1 MCRAKHVQQLRG
13 AESFGRQRA
22 VELSHELVTGQLA
35 VLKVVNHTRKA
46 SHLCEAPPLPLG
58 RVACDPSLSG

>member
-1 MCRAKHVQQLRG
+1 
-13 AESFGRQRA
+13 
-22 VELSHELVTGQLA
+22 LSHELVTGQLA

-58 RVACDPSLSG
+58 RIARDPNLSG